1 MQYRKLGSLKVS
13 ALGLGCMGMSEF
25 YIGGS
30 EAESIAT
37 IHRAIELGI
46 DFLDTA
52 DVYGSGK
59 NEELVGRAISDRRE
73 KVILAT
79 KFGNV
84 RGSNG
89 AFIGS
94 TGAPRTCAA
103 AARRASSGSASRR
116 STSTISTAST
126 PRRRLRTR
134 SAPWRSS

>member
-52 DVYGSGK
+52 DVYGSG
-59 NEELVGRAISDRRE
+59 
-73 KVILAT
+73 
-79 KFGNV
+79 
-84 RGSNG
+84 
-89 AFIGS
+89 
-94 TGAPRTCAA
+94 
-103 AARRASSGSASRR
+103 
-116 STSTISTAST
+116 
-126 PRRRLRTR
+126 RTR
-134 SAPWRSS
+134 SL